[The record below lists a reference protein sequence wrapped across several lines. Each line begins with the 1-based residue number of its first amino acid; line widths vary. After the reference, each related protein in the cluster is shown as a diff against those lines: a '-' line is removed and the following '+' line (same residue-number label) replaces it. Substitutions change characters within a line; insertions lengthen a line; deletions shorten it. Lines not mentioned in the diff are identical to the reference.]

1 MAKAPDKE
9 PNKEMDAAVYKAG
22 ILKALAHP
30 VRIRLFEALADGEKT
45 VGDLVRI
52 TGEKDANTSRHLS
65 VLKSAGLVAARKD
78 GLNVYYSNIMPCL
91 TPALHCVTQAVCNV
105 ADEHMKIAASIRK

>member
-1 MAKAPDKE
+1 MTKARDDK
-9 PNKEMDAAVYKAG
+9 MDAAVHKAK

-30 VRIRLFEALADGEKT
+30 VRIRLFEALSYGEKT
-45 VGDLVRI
+45 VGDMVQL

-65 VLKSAGLVAARKD
+65 VLKAAGLVATRKD

-91 TPALHCVTQAVCNV
+91 IPALSCVTQAVCNI
-105 ADEHMKIAASIRK
+105 ADEHMKIAACIRK

>member
-1 MAKAPDKE
+1 MTKARD
-9 PNKEMDAAVYKAG
+9 KEMDAAVYKAG

-45 VGDLVRI
+45 AGDLAQI

-65 VLKSAGLVAARKD
+65 VLKTAGLVTTRKE
-78 GLNVYYSNIMPCL
+78 GLNVYYANVMPCL
-91 TPALHCVTQAVCNV
+91 IPALSCVSQAVCSI
-105 ADEHMKIAASIRK
+105 ADEHMKVAACIRK